1 MKITKSREPLGIVTT
16 ELVFNKSEQTSLK
29 IAETI
34 LEKAREKIDAEL
46 GPDSYV
52 STELGKAEGLLN
64 EYRGGG
70 ELCFETVPIIA
81 EDILG

>member
-46 GPDSYV
+46 GPDS
-52 STELGKAEGLLN
+52 
-64 EYRGGG
+64 
-70 ELCFETVPIIA
+70 
-81 EDILG
+81 